1 MAKAKEVLDEL
12 LVNVFNRINTIEGIT
27 LKKRGVKLSITE
39 IHILDAIAKCE
50 EATMSNVA
58 KKLLVTVGS
67 LTIAVDTLVNK
78 GLVVRG
84 SSENDRRKVILILTD
99 KATEPLKVHSEFHDE
114 MITKVI
120 SDMNLTDDS
129 ELINS
134 LENLMVYFREKHEL
148 IKNS

>member
-1 MAKAKEVLDEL
+1 MAKAREVLDEL

-99 KATEPLKVHSEFHDE
+99 KATEPLRIHSEFHDE

>member
-1 MAKAKEVLDEL
+1 MAKAREVLDEL

>member
-134 LENLMVYFREKHEL
+134 LENLMIYFREKHEL

>member
-1 MAKAKEVLDEL
+1 MAKAREVLDEL
-12 LVNVFNRINTIEGIT
+12 LVNVFNRINTIEGMT
-27 LKKRGVKLSITE
+27 LKKKGVKLSITE

-78 GLVVRG
+78 GLVIRG

-99 KATEPLKVHSEFHDE
+99 KATEPLRIHSEFHDE
-114 MITKVI
+114 MITNVI

-134 LENLMVYFREKHEL
+134 LENLMVYFRKKHEL

>member
-1 MAKAKEVLDEL
+1 MAKAREVLDEL
-12 LVNVFNRINTIEGIT
+12 LVNVFNRINTIEGMT
-27 LKKRGVKLSITE
+27 LKKKGVKLSITE

-78 GLVVRG
+78 GLVIRG

-99 KATEPLKVHSEFHDE
+99 KATEPLRIHSEFHDE
-114 MITKVI
+114 MITNVI

-134 LENLMVYFREKHEL
+134 LENLMVYFRKKYEL

>member
-1 MAKAKEVLDEL
+1 MAKAREVLDEL
-12 LVNVFNRINTIEGIT
+12 LVNVFNRINTIEGMT
-27 LKKRGVKLSITE
+27 LKKKGVKLSITE

-78 GLVVRG
+78 GLVIRG

-99 KATEPLKVHSEFHDE
+99 KATEPLRIHSEFHDE

>member
-1 MAKAKEVLDEL
+1 MAKAREVLDEL

-120 SDMNLTDDS
+120 SDMNLTNDS